1 MDKYNIL
8 IINITGGLIGLFV
21 LIYFLLIILTI
32 TGLRL
37 INNRKFCYCS
47 SFKLSKASKK
57 RCGAILV
64 LICLSIGYALTLG
77 NVISISINDYSVTIN
92 WWPLFIYT
100 LLSFYTFAFASLFFT
115 ELSKH
120 KDL

>member
-1 MDKYNIL
+1 M
-8 IINITGGLIGLFV
+8 GLFF

-37 INNRKFCYCS
+37 MNNRKLCCCS
-47 SFKLSKASKK
+47 SFKLPKASKK

-77 NVISISINDYSVTIN
+77 NVISISINDYGVTIN

-100 LLSFYTFAFASLFFT
+100 LLSFYAFACAGLFFN